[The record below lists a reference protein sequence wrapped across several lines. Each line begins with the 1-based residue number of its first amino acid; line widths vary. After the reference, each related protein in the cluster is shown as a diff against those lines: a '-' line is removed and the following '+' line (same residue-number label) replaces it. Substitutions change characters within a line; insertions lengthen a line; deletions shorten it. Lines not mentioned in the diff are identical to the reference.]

1 MYLTTTKY
9 GDFSVMNHLIFE
21 KKEYVGILTISRP
34 EVLNALNRSVLE
46 ELDSFL
52 VDVVPRQEIRALVV
66 TGAGEKAFVAGADI
80 KEMRMFDVPSILA
93 FCELGQRVALRLE
106 TMDAV
111 TIAAVNGYAFGGGL
125 EIALACD
132 FIYAT
137 RTAKLGLP
145 EVTLGLIPGFGGTQR
160 LARAVGTRRAKEIIL
175 SGQPITADEAHAI
188 GLVNRVVDGNGL
200 LDACLEVASQICR
213 NAFGA
218 VVQAKRSIND
228 GIDLPLAEGLEL
240 EKQAFVRAFDTEDRR
255 EGMAAFVEKRR
266 PKFK

>member
-1 MYLTTTKY
+1 
-9 GDFSVMNHLIFE
+9 MNHLIFE
-21 KKEYVGILTISRP
+21 KKERVGILTISRP
-34 EVLNALNRSVLE
+34 EVLNALNRSMLE

-52 VDVVPRQEIRALVV
+52 VAVVPREGIRALVV

-80 KEMRMFDVPSILA
+80 KEMRMFDVPGILA

-132 FIYAT
+132 FIYAS

-160 LARAVGTRRAKEIIL
+160 LVRAVGTRRAKEIIL

-188 GLVNRVVDGNGL
+188 GLVNRVVDGNEL

-218 VVQAKRSIND
+218 VARAKRSINE

>member
-1 MYLTTTKY
+1 
-9 GDFSVMNHLIFE
+9 MNHLIFQ
-21 KKEYVGILTISRP
+21 KKERVGILTISRP

-52 VDVVPRQEIRALVV
+52 VAVVPREGIRALVV

-80 KEMRMFDVPSILA
+80 KEMRMFDLPGILA

-106 TMDAV
+106 AMDAI

-132 FIYAT
+132 FIYAS

-175 SGQPITADEAHAI
+175 TGQPITADEAHAI

-200 LDACLEVASQICR
+200 LDSCLEVASQICR

-218 VVQAKRSIND
+218 VARAKQSIND
-228 GIDLPLAEGLEL
+228 GIDLSLTEGLEL
-240 EKQAFVRAFDTEDRR
+240 EKQAFVRTFDTEDRR

>member
-1 MYLTTTKY
+1 
-9 GDFSVMNHLIFE
+9 MNHLIFE

-52 VDVVPRQEIRALVV
+52 VAVVPREGIRALVV

-80 KEMRMFDVPSILA
+80 KEMRMFDVPGILA

-132 FIYAT
+132 FIYAS

-160 LARAVGTRRAKEIIL
+160 LARGVGTRRAKEIIL
-175 SGQPITADEAHAI
+175 SGQPITA
-188 GLVNRVVDGNGL
+188 
-200 LDACLEVASQICR
+200 
-213 NAFGA
+213 
-218 VVQAKRSIND
+218 
-228 GIDLPLAEGLEL
+228 
-240 EKQAFVRAFDTEDRR
+240 
-255 EGMAAFVEKRR
+255 
-266 PKFK
+266 

>member
-1 MYLTTTKY
+1 
-9 GDFSVMNHLIFE
+9 MNHLIFE
-21 KKEYVGILTISRP
+21 KKERVGILTISRP
-34 EVLNALNRSVLE
+34 EVLNALNRSMLE

-52 VDVVPRQEIRALVV
+52 VAVVPREGIRALVV

-80 KEMRMFDVPSILA
+80 KEMRMFDLPGILA

-132 FIYAT
+132 FIYAS

-218 VVQAKRSIND
+218 VARAKRSIND